1 MLILQKFSFCPLF
14 SHGPKGLC
22 FVVWKI
28 LLLLYI
34 CSTNN
39 NVVCSGANKWNASSH
54 KIWEGKGEA
63 VGLCPY
69 ISACLISCW
78 SRTSSKLQGVFC
90 AVEFSPQIYS
100 PGQNHRGSFALLG
113 TIPPFNMDIGAE
125 VLRSFIYYSLKGEF
139 LFSAFEGFLPRLWK
153 HQNL

>member
-1 MLILQKFSFCPLF
+1 MVLKVCALLFEKSFSYSTSAVQIIMLSVLELTNEMPAVTKSGKVKGKQCVCP
-14 SHGPKGLC
+14 C
-22 FVVWKI
+22 
-28 LLLLYI
+28 
-34 CSTNN
+34 
-39 NVVCSGANKWNASSH
+39 
-54 KIWEGKGEA
+54 
-63 VGLCPY
+63 

-90 AVEFSPQIYS
+90 AVEFSPQIFS

-139 LFSAFEGFLPRLWK
+139 LFSAFEGSLPRL
-153 HQNL
+153 